1 MKKENPEKN
10 FYPARDMAFCSNM
23 KKINLKK
30 VLRSL
35 EEMIYRVEVPPEISR
50 KARGAIEKM
59 VEI

>member
-1 MKKENPEKN
+1 
-10 FYPARDMAFCSNM
+10 M

-30 VLRSL
+30 ILRSL